1 MKMPAI
7 FAGLACLILSV
18 AIVGC
23 SKKDKE
29 DVEPKDEVKTFVL
42 AHGLNAEHP
51 VHKAMEHMSNLVDA
65 KSGGKLKV
73 DVHSSESLGTETECI
88 ERLQIGR
95 LDMTKTSSSPLEGFI
110 EEMKVLG
117 LPYVFRDS
125 EHFWKVMN
133 GEIGKELLAAGEN
146 IRLKGLCFYDA
157 GARSFYTA
165 KKPIRTPVDLK
176 DMKIRVQQ
184 SPVAMDLVRAFGA
197 SPTPIAWGELYTSL
211 AQGVVDGAENNPPS
225 LYTSKHYEICKYY
238 TLDQHTRPADVLM
251 MSMKAWN
258 KLTAQEQKI
267 LQEAAD
273 ESVVFQRKA
282 WAEFEKESMDAVK
295 AAGVEVIEPD
305 KEAFKKAVEPMY
317 KEYEGTKIGD
327 LVKRIREVE

>member
-1 MKMPAI
+1 MVR
-7 FAGLACLILSV
+7 LS
-18 AIVGC
+18 
-23 SKKDKE
+23 S
-29 DVEPKDEVKTFVL
+29 F
-42 AHGLNAEHP
+42 EHP
-51 VHKAMEHMSNLVDA
+51 FPA
-65 KSGGKLKV
+65 
-73 DVHSSESLGTETECI
+73 
-88 ERLQIGR
+88 
-95 LDMTKTSSSPLEGFI
+95 SSPLEGFI

-117 LPYVFRDS
+117 LPYLFRDS

-133 GEIGKELLAAGEN
+133 GPIGKELLAAGEKV
-146 IRLKGLCFYDA
+146 RLKGLCFYDA

-165 KKPIRTPVDLK
+165 KKPIRTPADLK

-184 SPVAMDLVRAFGA
+184 SPVAMDLIRAFGA

-238 TLDQHTRPADVLM
+238 TLDQHAMPADVLM

-258 KLTAQEQKI
+258 KLTAPEQKI
-267 LQEAAD
+267 FQEAAD
-273 ESVVFQRKA
+273 ESVVFQRKI
-282 WAEFEKESMDAVK
+282 WAEFEKESMDAVRR
-295 AAGVEVIEPD
+295 AGVEVIEPD

-317 KEYEGTKIGD
+317 KKYEGTKIGD